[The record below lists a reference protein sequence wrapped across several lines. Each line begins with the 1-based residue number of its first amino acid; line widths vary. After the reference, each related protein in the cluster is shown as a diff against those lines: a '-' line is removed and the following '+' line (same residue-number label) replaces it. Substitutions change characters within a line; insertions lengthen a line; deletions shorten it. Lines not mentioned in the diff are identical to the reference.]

1 MDSAVAANI
10 LMAVIKVLIILG
22 VLLTA
27 VAYYTFSERK
37 FSAFM
42 QDRVGP
48 NRAGP
53 FGLLQPLADG
63 VKFIMKED
71 VIPFHVDKVLY
82 VMAPAM
88 AMIPA
93 MATIAVVP
101 FAAPIPAPAT
111 GMFAGLGQIQFQLAD
126 VNVGMLYIF
135 AVSGLAVYGVVM
147 AGWASNNKY
156 ALLGSLRASAQMIS
170 YELTLGL
177 SILGIFMIFETLQ
190 LDDIVAAQTTFISF
204 LPVQIPKWGVVV
216 QPLGFLLFLVAT
228 FAETS
233 RLPFDLP
240 EGEAEIVAGYHVE
253 YGSMKFALFM
263 MSEYAHMLIA
273 SMVITCLFFG
283 GWNLPWVDMSSLPVL
298 QRVAAQLAV
307 FLAKTGFFAFLF
319 IWVRWTLPRFRYDQ
333 LMRLGWKVLLPL
345 AIANLIATGAFYV
358 VKYTVGI
365 G

>member
-1 MDSAVAANI
+1 MDSAVVATVI
-10 LMAVIKVLIILG
+10 LALIKIALILAVLFTG
-22 VLLTA
+22 
-27 VAYYTFSERK
+27 VAYYSLAERK

-42 QDRVGP
+42 QDRIGP
-48 NRAGP
+48 NRCGP
-53 FGLLQPLADG
+53 FALLQPLADG
-63 VKFIMKED
+63 VKFFLKED
-71 VIPFHVDKVLY
+71 VIPHHVDKVLY
-82 VMAPAM
+82 LAAPAM

-101 FAAPIPAPAT
+101 FADPIPAPAS
-111 GMFAGLGQIQFQLAD
+111 GLFASLGQIQFQLAD
-126 VNVGMLYIF
+126 INVGMLYIF
-135 AVSGLAVYGVVM
+135 AVSGLAVYGVVI

-177 SILGIFMIFETLQ
+177 SVLGVFMVYETLQ
-190 LDDIVAAQTTFISF
+190 LDAIVAAQTTYISF
-204 LPVQIPKWGVVV
+204 LPVAIPKWGIVV
-216 QPLGFLLFLVAT
+216 QPLGFLLFLIAT

-253 YGSMKFALFM
+253 YGSMKFMLFM
-263 MSEYAHMLIA
+263 LAEYSHMIIA
-273 SMVITCLFFG
+273 SAVITCLFLG
-283 GWNLPWVDMSSLPVL
+283 GWNLPWVDMSGLPAA

-307 FLAKTGFFAFLF
+307 FTAKAGFFAFLF

-345 AIANLIATGAFYV
+345 AIANLVATGAFYV